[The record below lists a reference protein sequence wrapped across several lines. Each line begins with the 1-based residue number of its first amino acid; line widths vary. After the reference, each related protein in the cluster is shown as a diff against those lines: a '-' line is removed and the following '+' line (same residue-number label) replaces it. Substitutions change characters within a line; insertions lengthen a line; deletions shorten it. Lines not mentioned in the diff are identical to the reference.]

1 MTSSTILDL
10 TRQALMLVL
19 LLSLP
24 IVLIA
29 TVTGLVVAILQ
40 AVTQVQD
47 ANIGIAVRLIAVM
60 VALVLLSGWLGGEVL
75 RFAQQALERMHGEKH
90 FQRELDRE
98 GSGAADGVSGSGRSC
113 DPAAGL
119 PRRRCRVRACR

>member
-24 IVLIA
+24 IVAIA

-47 ANIGIAVRLIAVM
+47 ANIGIVVRLIAVM
-60 VALVLLSGWLGGEVL
+60 VALVLLSGWLGSEVL
-75 RFAQQALERMHGEKH
+75 RFAQQALERM
-90 FQRELDRE
+90 FV
-98 GSGAADGVSGSGRSC
+98 SSTGV
-113 DPAAGL
+113 L
-119 PRRRCRVRACR
+119 

>member
-60 VALVLLSGWLGGEVL
+60 VALVVLSGWLGSEVL
-75 RFAQQALERMHGEKH
+75 RFAQQALERM
-90 FQRELDRE
+90 FV
-98 GSGAADGVSGSGRSC
+98 SSTGVF
-113 DPAAGL
+113 
-119 PRRRCRVRACR
+119 

>member
-47 ANIGIAVRLIAVM
+47 ANIGIAVRLIAGM
-60 VALVLLSGWLGGEVL
+60 VGLVLLSGWLGSEVL
-75 RFAQQALERMHGEKH
+75 RFAQQALERM
-90 FQRELDRE
+90 FV
-98 GSGAADGVSGSGRSC
+98 SSTGVF
-113 DPAAGL
+113 
-119 PRRRCRVRACR
+119 

>member
-29 TVTGLVVAILQ
+29 
-40 AVTQVQD
+40 
-47 ANIGIAVRLIAVM
+47 
-60 VALVLLSGWLGGEVL
+60 S
-75 RFAQQALERMHGEKH
+75 
-90 FQRELDRE
+90 
-98 GSGAADGVSGSGRSC
+98 SSRSC
-113 DPAAGL
+113 RPS
-119 PRRRCRVRACR
+119 RRGRTPISASRCG

>member
-60 VALVLLSGWLGGEVL
+60 VALVLLSGWLGSEVL
-75 RFAQQALERMHGEKH
+75 RFAQQALERV
-90 FQRELDRE
+90 FV
-98 GSGAADGVSGSGRSC
+98 SSNGVF
-113 DPAAGL
+113 
-119 PRRRCRVRACR
+119 

>member
-60 VALVLLSGWLGGEVL
+60 VSLVLLSGWLGSEVL
-75 RFAQQALERMHGEKH
+75 RFAQQALERM
-90 FQRELDRE
+90 FV
-98 GSGAADGVSGSGRSC
+98 SSTGV
-113 DPAAGL
+113 L
-119 PRRRCRVRACR
+119 

>member
-24 IVLIA
+24 IVAIA

-60 VALVLLSGWLGGEVL
+60 VALVLLSGWLGSEVL
-75 RFAQQALERMHGEKH
+75 RFAQQGLERM
-90 FQRELDRE
+90 FV
-98 GSGAADGVSGSGRSC
+98 SSTGV
-113 DPAAGL
+113 L
-119 PRRRCRVRACR
+119 

>member
-19 LLSLP
+19 MLSLP

-60 VALVLLSGWLGGEVL
+60 VALVLLSGWLGSEVL
-75 RFAQQALERMHGEKH
+75 RFAQQALERM
-90 FQRELDRE
+90 FV
-98 GSGAADGVSGSGRSC
+98 SSTGVF
-113 DPAAGL
+113 
-119 PRRRCRVRACR
+119 

>member
-60 VALVLLSGWLGGEVL
+60 VALVLLSAWLGSEVL
-75 RFAQQALERMHGEKH
+75 RFAQQALERM
-90 FQRELDRE
+90 FV
-98 GSGAADGVSGSGRSC
+98 SSTGV
-113 DPAAGL
+113 L
-119 PRRRCRVRACR
+119 

>member
-29 TVTGLVVAILQ
+29 TVTGLIVAILQ

-60 VALVLLSGWLGGEVL
+60 VALVLLSGWLGSEVL
-75 RFAQQALERMHGEKH
+75 RFAQQALERM
-90 FQRELDRE
+90 FV
-98 GSGAADGVSGSGRSC
+98 SSTGV
-113 DPAAGL
+113 L
-119 PRRRCRVRACR
+119 

>member
-29 TVTGLVVAILQ
+29 TVTGLVVAIVQ

-60 VALVLLSGWLGGEVL
+60 VALVLLSGWLGSEVL
-75 RFAQQALERMHGEKH
+75 RFAQQALERV
-90 FQRELDRE
+90 FV
-98 GSGAADGVSGSGRSC
+98 SSNGVF
-113 DPAAGL
+113 
-119 PRRRCRVRACR
+119 

>member
-75 RFAQQALERMHGEKH
+75 RFAQQAFERM
-90 FQRELDRE
+90 FV
-98 GSGAADGVSGSGRSC
+98 SSTGVF
-113 DPAAGL
+113 
-119 PRRRCRVRACR
+119 

>member
-75 RFAQQALERMHGEKH
+75 GFAQQALERM
-90 FQRELDRE
+90 FV
-98 GSGAADGVSGSGRSC
+98 SSTGV
-113 DPAAGL
+113 L
-119 PRRRCRVRACR
+119 

>member
-24 IVLIA
+24 IVAIA

-60 VALVLLSGWLGGEVL
+60 VALVLLSGWLGSEVL
-75 RFAQQALERMHGEKH
+75 RFAQHALERM
-90 FQRELDRE
+90 FV
-98 GSGAADGVSGSGRSC
+98 SFTGVF
-113 DPAAGL
+113 
-119 PRRRCRVRACR
+119 

>member
-24 IVLIA
+24 IALIA

-60 VALVLLSGWLGGEVL
+60 VALVLLSGWLGSEVL
-75 RFAQQALERMHGEKH
+75 RFAQQALERM
-90 FQRELDRE
+90 FV
-98 GSGAADGVSGSGRSC
+98 SSTGVF
-113 DPAAGL
+113 
-119 PRRRCRVRACR
+119 

>member
-60 VALVLLSGWLGGEVL
+60 VALVLLSGWL
-75 RFAQQALERMHGEKH
+75 ALERM
-90 FQRELDRE
+90 FV
-98 GSGAADGVSGSGRSC
+98 SSTGV
-113 DPAAGL
+113 L
-119 PRRRCRVRACR
+119 

>member
-60 VALVLLSGWLGGEVL
+60 VALVLLSGWLGSEVL
-75 RFAQQALERMHGEKH
+75 RFAQQALERR
-90 FQRELDRE
+90 FV
-98 GSGAADGVSGSGRSC
+98 SSTGV
-113 DPAAGL
+113 L
-119 PRRRCRVRACR
+119 

>member
-29 TVTGLVVAILQ
+29 TVTGLLVAILQ

-60 VALVLLSGWLGGEVL
+60 VALVLLSGWLGSEVL
-75 RFAQQALERMHGEKH
+75 RFAQQALERM
-90 FQRELDRE
+90 FV
-98 GSGAADGVSGSGRSC
+98 SSTGV
-113 DPAAGL
+113 L
-119 PRRRCRVRACR
+119 

>member
-75 RFAQQALERMHGEKH
+75 RFAQQAPERM
-90 FQRELDRE
+90 FV
-98 GSGAADGVSGSGRSC
+98 SSTGV
-113 DPAAGL
+113 L
-119 PRRRCRVRACR
+119 

>member
-60 VALVLLSGWLGGEVL
+60 VALVLLSGWLGSEVL
-75 RFAQQALERMHGEKH
+75 RFAQRALERM
-90 FQRELDRE
+90 FV
-98 GSGAADGVSGSGRSC
+98 SSTGVF
-113 DPAAGL
+113 
-119 PRRRCRVRACR
+119 

>member
-47 ANIGIAVRLIAVM
+47 ANLGIAVRLIAVM
-60 VALVLLSGWLGGEVL
+60 VALVLLSGWLGSEVL
-75 RFAQQALERMHGEKH
+75 RFAQQALERM
-90 FQRELDRE
+90 FV
-98 GSGAADGVSGSGRSC
+98 SSTGVY
-113 DPAAGL
+113 
-119 PRRRCRVRACR
+119 

>member
-24 IVLIA
+24 IVAIA

-60 VALVLLSGWLGGEVL
+60 VALVLLSGWLGSEVL
-75 RFAQQALERMHGEKH
+75 RFAQQALERV
-90 FQRELDRE
+90 FV
-98 GSGAADGVSGSGRSC
+98 SSNGVF
-113 DPAAGL
+113 
-119 PRRRCRVRACR
+119 

>member
-60 VALVLLSGWLGGEVL
+60 VALVLLSGWLGSEVL
-75 RFAQQALERMHGEKH
+75 RFAQQALERM
-90 FQRELDRE
+90 FVSS
-98 GSGAADGVSGSGRSC
+98 SGV
-113 DPAAGL
+113 L
-119 PRRRCRVRACR
+119 

>member
-60 VALVLLSGWLGGEVL
+60 VALVLLSGWLGSEVL
-75 RFAQQALERMHGEKH
+75 RFAQQALERM
-90 FQRELDRE
+90 FV
-98 GSGAADGVSGSGRSC
+98 SSTGV
-113 DPAAGL
+113 L
-119 PRRRCRVRACR
+119 

>member
-1 MTSSTILDL
+1 MSPSTILDL

-24 IVLIA
+24 IVAIA

-75 RFAQQALERMHGEKH
+75 RFAQQALERM
-90 FQRELDRE
+90 FV
-98 GSGAADGVSGSGRSC
+98 SSTGV
-113 DPAAGL
+113 L
-119 PRRRCRVRACR
+119 

>member
-1 MTSSTILDL
+1 MTSSTILEL

-60 VALVLLSGWLGGEVL
+60 VALVLLSGWLGSEVL
-75 RFAQQALERMHGEKH
+75 RFAQQALERM
-90 FQRELDRE
+90 FVSS
-98 GSGAADGVSGSGRSC
+98 SGV
-113 DPAAGL
+113 L
-119 PRRRCRVRACR
+119 

>member
-24 IVLIA
+24 IVLVA

-60 VALVLLSGWLGGEVL
+60 VALVLLSGWLGSEVL
-75 RFAQQALERMHGEKH
+75 RFAQQALERM
-90 FQRELDRE
+90 FV
-98 GSGAADGVSGSGRSC
+98 SSTGV
-113 DPAAGL
+113 L
-119 PRRRCRVRACR
+119 

>member
-60 VALVLLSGWLGGEVL
+60 VALVLLYGWLGGEVL
-75 RFAQQALERMHGEKH
+75 RFAQQALERM
-90 FQRELDRE
+90 FV
-98 GSGAADGVSGSGRSC
+98 SSTGV
-113 DPAAGL
+113 L
-119 PRRRCRVRACR
+119 

>member
-47 ANIGIAVRLIAVM
+47 ANLGIAVRLIAVM
-60 VALVLLSGWLGGEVL
+60 VALVLLSGWLGSEVL
-75 RFAQQALERMHGEKH
+75 RFAQQALERM
-90 FQRELDRE
+90 FV
-98 GSGAADGVSGSGRSC
+98 SSTGVF
-113 DPAAGL
+113 
-119 PRRRCRVRACR
+119 

>member
-1 MTSSTILDL
+1 MTSSTIIDL

-60 VALVLLSGWLGGEVL
+60 VALVLLSGWLGSEVL
-75 RFAQQALERMHGEKH
+75 RFAQQALERM
-90 FQRELDRE
+90 FV
-98 GSGAADGVSGSGRSC
+98 SSTGV
-113 DPAAGL
+113 L
-119 PRRRCRVRACR
+119 